1 MTVRETPGSSAA
13 APLGHRADGAM
24 LADAAQT
31 RPGLARTAKGEAR
44 GDGFDSHDARS
55 AIGLMTPAL
64 VLYAIFSLLPIA
76 ATFWLSFNSSAG
88 FNTASAFVGLHNYQ
102 ATAAD
107 PIVWQSL
114 WHTFLWLIYHVVLA
128 GGLGLALALAISR
141 LKVTQVF
148 FRTAFFLP
156 HLVSLAVVGV
166 IWANIYDPFYGL
178 LNTGL
183 TELGL
188 GAFTQGWL
196 SDPALVLFSVNVA
209 SSWQGFG
216 LYMLLFIA
224 GLQSIDRAL
233 YDAAEVDG
241 ASSWQKLV
249 HVTLPGL
256 REVTTF
262 VVSLAMI
269 NGLKGFATVFV
280 MTNGG
285 PFYQSEL
292 ITTYIY
298 RLAFQ
303 SQDHGRAAVLCILL
317 SLLAI
322 AVTIA
327 FNRWRARLSR

>member
-1 MTVRETPGSSAA
+1 MSIRETSGSSNA
-13 APLGHRADGAM
+13 APLGDRADGAEAM
-24 LADAAQT
+24 VAAATGRIFKKRRQT
-31 RPGLARTAKGEAR
+31 STGGR
-44 GDGFDSHDARS
+44 FDRHDTRS
-55 AIGLMTPAL
+55 AIWLMAPAL
-64 VLYAIFSLLPIA
+64 ALYAVFSLAPIA

-88 FNTASAFVGLHNYQ
+88 FNTASSFVGLDNYA

-107 PIVWQSL
+107 PIVWLSL
-114 WHTFLWLIYHVVLA
+114 WHTLLWLIYHVVLA
-128 GGLGLALALAISR
+128 GGLGLVLALAISR

-178 LNTGL
+178 LNTAL
-183 TELGL
+183 VEMGL
-188 GAFTQGWL
+188 GAFTKGWL

-224 GLQSIDRAL
+224 GLQNIDRSL

-241 ASSWQKLV
+241 ASAFQKLV

-322 AVTIA
+322 VITLV
-327 FNRWRARLSR
+327 FNRWRARLSQ

>member
-1 MTVRETPGSSAA
+1 MPRTPRAT
-13 APLGHRADGAM
+13 APS
-24 LADAAQT
+24 
-31 RPGLARTAKGEAR
+31 
-44 GDGFDSHDARS
+44 GDTARS
-55 AIGLMTPAL
+55 ALALMAPAL
-64 VLYAIFSLLPIA
+64 AVYAVFTLTPVA
-76 ATFWLSFNSSAG
+76 VTFWLSFTNSAG
-88 FNTASAFVGLHNYQ
+88 FNTPAEFVGLDNY
-102 ATAAD
+102 ARTGRD
-107 PIVWQSL
+107 PIVWKAL
-114 WHTFLWLIYHVVLA
+114 WHTVLWLAYHVVLA
-128 GGLGLALALAISR
+128 GGLGLALALAIGR
-141 LKVTQVF
+141 LRRSHVF

-166 IWANIYDPFYGL
+166 IWSNIYDPFFGL
-178 LNTGL
+178 LNTALAGI
-183 TELGL
+183 GL
-188 GAFTQGWL
+188 GSWTQGWL

-224 GLQSIDRAL
+224 GLQNIDHSL
-233 YDAAEVDG
+233 YDAADVDG
-241 ASSWQKLV
+241 ATAFQKLV
-249 HVTLPGL
+249 YVTLPGL

-262 VVSLAMI
+262 VVSLALI

-303 SQDHGRAAVLCILL
+303 SQDHGKAAVLCLLL

-322 AVTIA
+322 TITII
-327 FNRWRARLSR
+327 FNRWRARLAQ

>member
-1 MTVRETPGSSAA
+1 MAGHTGGNPARMSRPRTAGSIS
-13 APLGHRADGAM
+13 ADG
-24 LADAAQT
+24 D
-31 RPGLARTAKGEAR
+31 ARTA
-44 GDGFDSHDARS
+44 FW
-55 AIGLMTPAL
+55 LMAPAL
-64 VLYAIFSLLPIA
+64 TLYAVFTLLPIA

-88 FNTASAFVGLHNYQ
+88 FNTSASFVGVDNY
-102 ATAAD
+102 AKAAQD
-107 PIVWQSL
+107 PIVWKSL
-114 WHTFLWLIYHVVLA
+114 VHTFLWLAYHVVMA
-128 GGLGLALALAISR
+128 GGLGLLLALAVSR
-141 LKVTQVF
+141 LRVTQVF

-166 IWANIYDPFYGL
+166 IWANIYDPFFGL
-178 LNTGL
+178 LNTAL
-183 TELGL
+183 TQIGL

-224 GLQSIDRAL
+224 GLQNIDHSL

-241 ASSWQKLV
+241 ANAFQKLIY
-249 HVTLPGL
+249 VTLPGL

-303 SQDHGRAAVLCILL
+303 SQDHGLAAVLCILL

-322 AVTIA
+322 AITIV
-327 FNRWRARLSR
+327 FNRWRARLSQ

>member
-1 MTVRETPGSSAA
+1 MHDTHADKVAAGKGGGVSALRTAAHGAERTPSNGSDTAA
-13 APLGHRADGAM
+13 AAW
-24 LADAAQT
+24 
-31 RPGLARTAKGEAR
+31 
-44 GDGFDSHDARS
+44 
-55 AIGLMTPAL
+55 LMAPAL
-64 VLYAIFSLLPIA
+64 VLYGIFTLLPIA

-88 FNTASAFVGLHNYQ
+88 FNTQARFVGLANY
-102 ATAAD
+102 AKAGSD
-107 PIVWQSL
+107 PIVWQAL
-114 WHTFLWLIYHVVLA
+114 GHTFVWLALHVVLA
-128 GGLGLALALAISR
+128 GGLGLVLALAISR

-178 LNTGL
+178 LNTALTSIGLGGL
-183 TELGL
+183 TM
-188 GAFTQGWL
+188 GWL

-224 GLQSIDRAL
+224 GLQNIDHSL
-233 YDAAEVDG
+233 YDAADVDG
-241 ASSWQKLV
+241 ATAWQKLV

-262 VVSLAMI
+262 VISLAMI

-303 SQDHGRAAVLCILL
+303 SQDHGMAAVLCIVL
-317 SLLAI
+317 SALAI
-322 AVTIA
+322 AITFV
-327 FNRWRARLSR
+327 FNRWRARMSS

>member
-1 MTVRETPGSSAA
+1 MVIPETPGKVV
-13 APLGHRADGAM
+13 APLSTAPAVAGHTGGTFARMSKRGVAGSGSSDG
-24 LADAAQT
+24 DA
-31 RPGLARTAKGEAR
+31 GTA
-44 GDGFDSHDARS
+44 FW
-55 AIGLMTPAL
+55 LMAPAL
-64 VLYAIFSLLPIA
+64 ALYAVFTLLPIA
-76 ATFWLSFNSSAG
+76 ATFWLSFNGSAG
-88 FNTASAFVGLHNYQ
+88 FNTSASFVSFDNY
-102 ATAAD
+102 AKAAQD
-107 PIVWQSL
+107 PIVWKSL
-114 WHTFLWLIYHVVLA
+114 AHTFLWLAYHVVMA
-128 GGLGLALALAISR
+128 GGLGLLLALAVSR
-141 LKVTQVF
+141 LRITQVF

-156 HLVSLAVVGV
+156 HLVSLAVVGI
-166 IWANIYDPFYGL
+166 IWANIYDPFFGL
-178 LNTGL
+178 MNTAL
-183 TELGL
+183 TRIGL

-196 SDPALVLFSVNVA
+196 SDPALVLFSVNIA

-224 GLQSIDRAL
+224 GLQNIDHSL

-241 ASSWQKLV
+241 ANAFQKLIY
-249 HVTLPGL
+249 VTLPGL

-303 SQDHGRAAVLCILL
+303 SQDHGLAAVLCILL

-322 AVTIA
+322 AITIV
-327 FNRWRARLSR
+327 FNRWRARLSQ

>member
-1 MTVRETPGSSAA
+1 MAVHTGGLSARISKRRTGRPA
-13 APLGHRADGAM
+13 SPDG
-24 LADAAQT
+24 D
-31 RPGLARTAKGEAR
+31 ARTA
-44 GDGFDSHDARS
+44 FW
-55 AIGLMTPAL
+55 LMAPAL
-64 VLYAIFSLLPIA
+64 GLYAVFTLLPIA

-88 FNTASAFVGLHNYQ
+88 FNTSASFAGFGNY
-102 ATAAD
+102 AKAAQD
-107 PIVWQSL
+107 PIVWKSL
-114 WHTFLWLIYHVVLA
+114 VHTFIWLAYHVVMA
-128 GGLGLALALAISR
+128 GGLGLLLALAVSR
-141 LKVTQVF
+141 LRITQVF

-166 IWANIYDPFYGL
+166 IWANIYDPFFGL
-178 LNTGL
+178 LNTAL
-183 TELGL
+183 TRIGL

-224 GLQSIDRAL
+224 GLQNIDRSL

-241 ASSWQKLV
+241 ANSFQKLIY
-249 HVTLPGL
+249 VTLPGL
-256 REVTTF
+256 REIMTF

-303 SQDHGRAAVLCILL
+303 SQDHGLAAVLCILL

-322 AVTIA
+322 AITIV
-327 FNRWRARLSR
+327 FNRWRARLSQ

>member
-1 MTVRETPGSSAA
+1 MAIPETSGSKVVAPLSTTPAA
-13 APLGHRADGAM
+13 AGHTGGTFARMSKPRAAGSGSADG
-24 LADAAQT
+24 DAC
-31 RPGLARTAKGEAR
+31 TAYW
-44 GDGFDSHDARS
+44 
-55 AIGLMTPAL
+55 LMAPAL
-64 VLYAIFSLLPIA
+64 ALYAVFTLLPIA

-88 FNTASAFVGLHNYQ
+88 FNTFASFVGFGNY
-102 ATAAD
+102 AKAAHD
-107 PIVWQSL
+107 PIVWKSL
-114 WHTFLWLIYHVVLA
+114 VHTFVWLAYHVLMA
-128 GGLGLALALAISR
+128 GGLGLLLALAVSR
-141 LKVTQVF
+141 LRFTRVF

-166 IWANIYDPFYGL
+166 IWANIYDPFFGL
-178 LNTGL
+178 LNTAL
-183 TELGL
+183 TRIGL

-224 GLQSIDRAL
+224 GLQNIDRSL

-241 ASSWQKLV
+241 ANALQQLIY
-249 HVTLPGL
+249 VTLPGL
-256 REVTTF
+256 REVMTF

-303 SQDHGRAAVLCILL
+303 SQDHGLAAVLCILL

-322 AVTIA
+322 VITIV
-327 FNRWRARLSR
+327 FNRWRARLSQ

>member
-1 MTVRETPGSSAA
+1 MPIEDAPVRGRAAARRPGAGSGDTPGSA
-13 APLGHRADGAM
+13 L
-24 LADAAQT
+24 L
-31 RPGLARTAKGEAR
+31 
-44 GDGFDSHDARS
+44 
-55 AIGLMTPAL
+55 LMAPAL
-64 VLYAIFSLLPIA
+64 ALYAVFTLLPVA
-76 ATFWLSFNSSAG
+76 LTFWLSFSQSSG
-88 FNTASAFVGLHNYQ
+88 FNTGAQFTGLDNYRK
-102 ATAAD
+102 AAAD

-114 WHTFLWLIYHVVLA
+114 RHTFLWLAYHVVLA
-128 GGLGLALALAISR
+128 GGLGLALALAIAR
-141 LKVTQVF
+141 LGRSGVV

-166 IWANIYDPFYGL
+166 IWANIYDPFFGL
-178 LNTGL
+178 LNSALTG
-183 TELGL
+183 LGL

-196 SDPALVLFSVNVA
+196 SEPALVLFSVNVA

-224 GLQSIDRAL
+224 GLQNIDPAL

-241 ASSWQKLV
+241 ANGFQKLV

-256 REVTTF
+256 SEVMTF

-303 SQDHGRAAVLCILL
+303 AQDHGRAAVLCILL

-322 AVTIA
+322 AVTVV
-327 FNRWRARLSR
+327 FNRWRARLAR

>member
-1 MTVRETPGSSAA
+1 MAGHAGGLSA
-13 APLGHRADGAM
+13 RM
-24 LADAAQT
+24 SK
-31 RPGLARTAKGEAR
+31 RRT
-44 GDGFDSHDARS
+44 ARS
-55 AIGLMTPAL
+55 ASPNGDAGTAFWLMAPAL
-64 VLYAIFSLLPIA
+64 GLYAVFTLLPIV

-88 FNTASAFVGLHNYQ
+88 FNTSASFVGFGNY
-102 ATAAD
+102 AKAAHD
-107 PIVWQSL
+107 PIVWKSL
-114 WHTFLWLIYHVVLA
+114 VHTFVWLAYHVVMA
-128 GGLGLALALAISR
+128 GGLGLLLALAVSR
-141 LKVTQVF
+141 LRVTQVF

-166 IWANIYDPFYGL
+166 IWANIYDPFFGL

-183 TELGL
+183 TRIGL

-196 SDPALVLFSVNVA
+196 SDPALVLFSVNLA

-224 GLQSIDRAL
+224 GLQNIDRSL

-241 ASSWQKLV
+241 ANAFQKLI

-303 SQDHGRAAVLCILL
+303 SQDHGLAAVLCILL

-322 AVTIA
+322 AITIV
-327 FNRWRARLSR
+327 FNRWRARLSQ

>member
-1 MTVRETPGSSAA
+1 MRIDDDSARGRAAMTRRGPGSRDMLGSA
-13 APLGHRADGAM
+13 L
-24 LADAAQT
+24 L
-31 RPGLARTAKGEAR
+31 
-44 GDGFDSHDARS
+44 
-55 AIGLMTPAL
+55 LMAPAL
-64 VLYAIFSLLPIA
+64 ALYAVFTLLPVA
-76 ATFWLSFNSSAG
+76 LTFWLSFSQSAG
-88 FNTASAFVGLHNYQ
+88 FNTGAQFTGLDNYRR
-102 ATAAD
+102 AAAD

-114 WHTFLWLIYHVVLA
+114 RHSFLWLAYHVVLA

-141 LKVTQVF
+141 LRQTGVF

-166 IWANIYDPFYGL
+166 IWANIYDPFFGL
-178 LNTGL
+178 LNTAL
-183 TELGL
+183 TGFGL
-188 GAFTQGWL
+188 GAYTQGWL
-196 SDPALVLFSVNVA
+196 SEPVLVLFSVNVA

-224 GLQSIDRAL
+224 GLQNIDPAL

-241 ASSWQKLV
+241 ANGFQKLV

-256 REVTTF
+256 SEVMTF

-303 SQDHGRAAVLCILL
+303 EQNHGQAAVLCILL

-322 AVTIA
+322 AITVV
-327 FNRWRARLSR
+327 FNRWRARMAR

>member
-1 MTVRETPGSSAA
+1 MAIPETSGSKVVAPLSTGPAAAGHTGGTSVRMSKRRAAGPSSAN
-13 APLGHRADGAM
+13 G
-24 LADAAQT
+24 DA
-31 RPGLARTAKGEAR
+31 GTA
-44 GDGFDSHDARS
+44 FW
-55 AIGLMTPAL
+55 LMAPAL
-64 VLYAIFSLLPIA
+64 GLYAVFTLLPIA

-88 FNTASAFVGLHNYQ
+88 FNTSASFVGFGNY
-102 ATAAD
+102 AKAAHD
-107 PIVWQSL
+107 PIVWKSL
-114 WHTFLWLIYHVVLA
+114 VHTFVWLAYHVVMA
-128 GGLGLALALAISR
+128 GGLGLLLALAVSR
-141 LKVTQVF
+141 LRITQVF

-166 IWANIYDPFYGL
+166 IWANIYDPFFGL
-178 LNTGL
+178 LNTTL
-183 TELGL
+183 TRIGL
-188 GAFTQGWL
+188 GSFTQGWL

-224 GLQSIDRAL
+224 GLQNIDRSL

-241 ASSWQKLV
+241 ANAFQQLI

-256 REVTTF
+256 REVMTF

-303 SQDHGRAAVLCILL
+303 SQDHGLAAVLCILL

-322 AVTIA
+322 VITIV
-327 FNRWRARLSR
+327 FNRWRARLSQ

>member
-1 MTVRETPGSSAA
+1 MVIPETPGGKVV
-13 APLGHRADGAM
+13 APLSTAPAVAGHTGGTSARMSRPRTAGSTSADG
-24 LADAAQT
+24 DT
-31 RPGLARTAKGEAR
+31 RTA
-44 GDGFDSHDARS
+44 FW
-55 AIGLMTPAL
+55 LMAPAL
-64 VLYAIFSLLPIA
+64 ALYAVFTLLPIA

-88 FNTASAFVGLHNYQ
+88 FNTSASFVGFDNYAK
-102 ATAAD
+102 ATQD
-107 PIVWQSL
+107 PIVWKSL
-114 WHTFLWLIYHVVLA
+114 GHTFLWLAYHVVMA
-128 GGLGLALALAISR
+128 GGLGLLLALAVSR
-141 LKVTQVF
+141 LRITQVF

-166 IWANIYDPFYGL
+166 IWANIYDPFFGL
-178 LNTGL
+178 LNTAL
-183 TELGL
+183 TRIGL

-224 GLQSIDRAL
+224 GLQNIDHSL

-241 ASSWQKLV
+241 ANTFQKLIY
-249 HVTLPGL
+249 VTLPGL
-256 REVTTF
+256 REVMTF

-303 SQDHGRAAVLCILL
+303 SQDHGLAAVLCILL

-322 AVTIA
+322 AITIV
-327 FNRWRARLSR
+327 FNRWRARLSQ

>member
-1 MTVRETPGSSAA
+1 MVIPETPGSKVV
-13 APLGHRADGAM
+13 APLR
-24 LADAAQT
+24 DAPAVAGPT
-31 RPGLARTAKGEAR
+31 GGLSARRSKRRT
-44 GDGFDSHDARS
+44 ARS
-55 AIGLMTPAL
+55 ASPDGDAGTAFWLMAPAL
-64 VLYAIFSLLPIA
+64 GLYAVFTLLPIA

-88 FNTASAFVGLHNYQ
+88 FNTSASFVGLGNY
-102 ATAAD
+102 AKAAHD
-107 PIVWQSL
+107 PIVWKSL
-114 WHTFLWLIYHVVLA
+114 VHTFIWLAYHVVMA
-128 GGLGLALALAISR
+128 GGLGLLLALAVSR
-141 LKVTQVF
+141 LRITQVF

-166 IWANIYDPFYGL
+166 IWANIYDPFFGL
-178 LNTGL
+178 MNTAL
-183 TELGL
+183 TRIGL

-196 SDPALVLFSVNVA
+196 SDPALVLFSVNLA

-224 GLQSIDRAL
+224 GLQNIDRSL

-241 ASSWQKLV
+241 ANAFQKLI

-303 SQDHGRAAVLCILL
+303 SQDHGLAAVLCILL

-322 AVTIA
+322 AITIV
-327 FNRWRARLSR
+327 FNRWRARLSQ

>member
-1 MTVRETPGSSAA
+1 MAGHTGGISARMSERRTARAASSDGSSN
-13 APLGHRADGAM
+13 GD
-24 LADAAQT
+24 
-31 RPGLARTAKGEAR
+31 ARTALW
-44 GDGFDSHDARS
+44 
-55 AIGLMTPAL
+55 LMAPAL
-64 VLYAIFSLLPIA
+64 ALYAVFTLLPIA
-76 ATFWLSFNSSAG
+76 ATFWLSFNNSAG
-88 FNTASAFVGLHNYQ
+88 FNTSASFVGFDNY
-102 ATAAD
+102 AKAARD
-107 PIVWQSL
+107 PIVWKSL
-114 WHTFLWLIYHVVLA
+114 VHTFLWLAYHVVMA
-128 GGLGLALALAISR
+128 GGLGLLLALAVSR
-141 LKVTQVF
+141 LRITQVF

-166 IWANIYDPFYGL
+166 IWANIYDPFFGL
-178 LNTGL
+178 LNTAL
-183 TELGL
+183 TQVGL

-224 GLQSIDRAL
+224 GLQNIDRSL

-241 ASSWQKLV
+241 ANAFQKLIY
-249 HVTLPGL
+249 VTLPGL

-303 SQDHGRAAVLCILL
+303 SQEHGLAAVLCILL

-322 AVTIA
+322 TITIV
-327 FNRWRARLSR
+327 FNRWRARLSQ

>member
-1 MTVRETPGSSAA
+1 MVIPETPGSKVV
-13 APLGHRADGAM
+13 APLRDAPAVAGHTG
-24 LADAAQT
+24 
-31 RPGLARTAKGEAR
+31 GLSARMSKRRT
-44 GDGFDSHDARS
+44 ARS
-55 AIGLMTPAL
+55 ASPDGDAGTAFWLMAPAL
-64 VLYAIFSLLPIA
+64 GLYAVFTLLPIA

-88 FNTASAFVGLHNYQ
+88 FNTSASFVGLGNY
-102 ATAAD
+102 AKAAHD
-107 PIVWQSL
+107 PIVWKSL
-114 WHTFLWLIYHVVLA
+114 VHTFVWLAYHVVMA
-128 GGLGLALALAISR
+128 GGLGLLLALAVSR
-141 LKVTQVF
+141 LRITQVF

-166 IWANIYDPFYGL
+166 IWANIYDPFFGL
-178 LNTGL
+178 LNTAL
-183 TELGL
+183 TRIGL

-196 SDPALVLFSVNVA
+196 SDPALVLFSVNLA

-224 GLQSIDRAL
+224 GLQNIDRSL

-241 ASSWQKLV
+241 ANAFQKLI

-303 SQDHGRAAVLCILL
+303 SQDHGLAAVLCILL

-322 AVTIA
+322 AITIV
-327 FNRWRARLSR
+327 FNRWRARLSQ

>member
-1 MTVRETPGSSAA
+1 MVIPENPGSEVVAPLRNAPAVSGPAGGLPALRFRRHTVRSGS
-13 APLGHRADGAM
+13 PDG
-24 LADAAQT
+24 D
-31 RPGLARTAKGEAR
+31 ARTA
-44 GDGFDSHDARS
+44 FL
-55 AIGLMTPAL
+55 LMAPAL
-64 VLYAIFSLLPIA
+64 GLYAVFTLLPIA

-88 FNTASAFVGLHNYQ
+88 FNTSASFVGFGNY
-102 ATAAD
+102 AKAAHD
-107 PIVWQSL
+107 PIVWKSL
-114 WHTFLWLIYHVVLA
+114 AHTLIWLAYHVVMA
-128 GGLGLALALAISR
+128 GGLGLLLALAISQLR
-141 LKVTQVF
+141 ITQVF

-166 IWANIYDPFYGL
+166 IWANIYDPFSGL
-178 LNTGL
+178 LNTAL
-183 TELGL
+183 TQIGL

-224 GLQSIDRAL
+224 GLQNIDRSL
-233 YDAAEVDG
+233 YDAADVDG
-241 ASSWQKLV
+241 ANAFQKLI

-256 REVTTF
+256 REVMTF
-262 VVSLAMI
+262 VISLAMI

-303 SQDHGRAAVLCILL
+303 SQDHGLAAVLCILL

-322 AVTIA
+322 AITIV
-327 FNRWRARLSR
+327 FNRWRARLSQ

>member
-1 MTVRETPGSSAA
+1 MSKRGVAGSGSS
-13 APLGHRADGAM
+13 DG
-24 LADAAQT
+24 DA
-31 RPGLARTAKGEAR
+31 GTA
-44 GDGFDSHDARS
+44 FW
-55 AIGLMTPAL
+55 LMAPAL
-64 VLYAIFSLLPIA
+64 ALYAVFTLLPIA
-76 ATFWLSFNSSAG
+76 ATFWLSFNGSAG
-88 FNTASAFVGLHNYQ
+88 FNTSASFVGFDNY
-102 ATAAD
+102 AKAAQD
-107 PIVWQSL
+107 PIVWKSL
-114 WHTFLWLIYHVVLA
+114 AHTFLWLAYHVVMA
-128 GGLGLALALAISR
+128 GGLGLLLALAVSR
-141 LKVTQVF
+141 LRITQVF

-156 HLVSLAVVGV
+156 HLVSLAVVGI
-166 IWANIYDPFYGL
+166 IWANIYDPFFGL
-178 LNTGL
+178 MNTAL
-183 TELGL
+183 TRIGL

-196 SDPALVLFSVNVA
+196 SDPALVLFSVNIA

-224 GLQSIDRAL
+224 GLQNIDHSL

-241 ASSWQKLV
+241 ANAFQKLIY
-249 HVTLPGL
+249 VTLPGL

-269 NGLKGFATVFV
+269 NSLKGFATVFV

-303 SQDHGRAAVLCILL
+303 SQDHGLAAVLCILL

-322 AVTIA
+322 AITIV
-327 FNRWRARLSR
+327 FNRWRARLSQ